1 MSEVRWCDHR
11 DGEAMAV
18 ALALVIRDA
27 LGSAI
32 AARGRAILALS
43 GGATPWPTYERLA
56 EQDLAWAR
64 VVVVPS
70 DDRMVP
76 VGDPLSNVGAMA
88 RIFEPLGARVEP
100 LTDATSRDHVAA
112 GRAADQRLRGLP
124 WPLDF
129 VLLGVGGDGHTASI
143 FPGKDYAAA
152 LDPEGSA
159 RALGV
164 MPDRL
169 PPEAPV
175 ARVSL
180 SLAAIVAARAVAVVA
195 IGSDKRAVIERAI
208 AAGDDSPYP
217 VGRVLAAVLGR
228 GRPTR
233 IPNSVRIFW
242 APR

>member
-1 MSEVRWCDHR
+1 MKRPMTSDLHWCDHR
-11 DGEAMAV
+11 DGDAMAA
-18 ALALVIRDA
+18 ALALAIRDA
-27 LGSAI
+27 LRQAI
-32 AARGRAILALS
+32 AARGTAILALS
-43 GGATPWPTYERLA
+43 GGTTPWPTYERLA
-56 EQDLAWAR
+56 REDLPWHR

-76 VGDPLSNVGAMA
+76 FGDPLSNVTPMA
-88 RIFEPLGARVEP
+88 SIFEPLGARVEP

-112 GRAADQRLRGLP
+112 GRAADERLRSLP

-152 LDPEGSA
+152 IDPDSSA

-164 MPDRL
+164 MPDPL

-180 SLAAIVAARAVAVVA
+180 SLAAIAAARTVAVVA
-195 IGSDKRAVIERAI
+195 VGVAKRAVIEQAV
-208 AAGDDSPYP
+208 AAGDGSAYP
-217 VGRVLAAVLGR
+217 IGRVLAAI
-228 GRPTR
+228 PT
-233 IPNSVRIFW
+233 PVRVFW
-242 APR
+242 TRQ